1 MWVRIVSPFFGI
13 NSIKFFFKNWE
24 ETTNDSL
31 DRLNHI
37 GALRKNKNASVDDNP
52 SYAATS
58 LDINRYKRR
67 LSALLERVCRLG
79 LKKDNSQDDNNISE
93 NDLLEEENEEEYTS
107 DWISDNRSQ
116 FDLKQSWFLR

>member
-1 MWVRIVSPFFGI
+1 M
-13 NSIKFFFKNWE
+13 FKTWE

-37 GALRKNKNASVDDNP
+37 GALRKNKNSSIDENP

-67 LSALLERVCRLG
+67 LTALLERVCRLCS
-79 LKKDNSQDDNNISE
+79 KNQNSQDENNLLE

-116 FDLKQSWFLR
+116 LDLKQS

>member
-1 MWVRIVSPFFGI
+1 MILTFQQI
-13 NSIKFFFKNWE
+13 FKTWE

-37 GALRKNKNASVDDNP
+37 GALRKNKNAPIDDNP

-67 LSALLERVCRLG
+67 LSGLLERVCRLCA
-79 LKKDNSQDDNNISE
+79 KKDNIQDDGNLLE
-93 NDLLEEENEEEYTS
+93 NDCLEEENEEEYAS
-107 DWISDNRSQ
+107 DWVSDNRSQ
-116 FDLKQSWFLR
+116 LDLGKS

>member
-1 MWVRIVSPFFGI
+1 M
-13 NSIKFFFKNWE
+13 FKNWE
-24 ETTNDSL
+24 ETTNDSI

-37 GALRKNKNASVDDNP
+37 GALRKNKNASVDDNL

-67 LSALLERVCRLG
+67 LSALLERVCRLS
-79 LKKDNSQDDNNISE
+79 KKDNSKDDNNLLE

-116 FDLKQSWFLR
+116 LDLKQS

>member
-1 MWVRIVSPFFGI
+1 MNPSWYL
-13 NSIKFFFKNWE
+13 FFFEIFQTWE

-37 GALRKNKNASVDDNP
+37 GALRKNKNAIDDNP

-58 LDINRYKRR
+58 LDITKYKRR
-67 LSALLERVCRLG
+67 LSSLLERVCRLCS
-79 LKKDNSQDDNNISE
+79 KKDNNQDDNNLLE
-93 NDLLEEENEEEYTS
+93 NDCLEEENEEENTS

-116 FDLKQSWFLR
+116 LDFNQP